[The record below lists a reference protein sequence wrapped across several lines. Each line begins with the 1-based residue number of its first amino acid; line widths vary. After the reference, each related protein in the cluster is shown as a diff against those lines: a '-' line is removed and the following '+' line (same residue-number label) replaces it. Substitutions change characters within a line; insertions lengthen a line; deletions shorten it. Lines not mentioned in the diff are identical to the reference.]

1 MALLHQ
7 RFLFAWGIIAA
18 PILCRQISRQIPQA
32 SGRFPLEADRSVPN
46 AAFILASLFVAWFAF
61 PAQDELAAQVRAG
74 NPVEA
79 VEVIRR
85 THPTGRM
92 LNEYVY
98 GGYLSWALPDHKVFI
113 DGRADVYAW
122 TGVLQDYGAWAT
134 LQEDPSR
141 LLDQYRIDFCLLSE
155 ASPMVRA
162 MRYLPGWR
170 EQYSDS
176 HAVIF
181 VRSGAR

>member
-1 MALLHQ
+1 MTPL
-7 RFLFAWGIIAA
+7 RSAA
-18 PILCRQISRQIPQA
+18 
-32 SGRFPLEADRSVPN
+32 GRN
-46 AAFILASLFVAWFAF
+46 AA
-61 PAQDELAAQVRAG
+61 
-74 NPVEA
+74 
-79 VEVIRR
+79 
-85 THPTGRM
+85 
-92 LNEYVY
+92 
-98 GGYLSWALPDHKVFI
+98 
-113 DGRADVYAW
+113 
-122 TGVLQDYGAWAT
+122 GVSWAT

-141 LLDQYRIDFCLLSE
+141 LLDQYRIDFCLLSQ